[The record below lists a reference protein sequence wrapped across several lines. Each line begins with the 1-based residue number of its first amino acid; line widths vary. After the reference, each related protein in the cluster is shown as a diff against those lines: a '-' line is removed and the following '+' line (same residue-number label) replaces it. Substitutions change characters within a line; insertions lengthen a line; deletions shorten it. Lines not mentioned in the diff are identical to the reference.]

1 MKFHNLCL
9 SLLENSGGYMEY
21 SYEKILNKLL
31 SEVPINESKN
41 VYGITFVAGPGFG
54 KSTVAN
60 ILSKKLGLLIVAND
74 QIRRVYDELGFDNT
88 KYEEDIK
95 KMAYDRTVFLLK
107 NKTSHIVDA
116 NMQFYWQM
124 AVDNYSKYD
133 AKLYFVELRCNEEEI
148 LNRIKIREKDFGK
161 NDNQSRATI
170 EDYNRY
176 LRLKEEKGFPDNL
189 VFFTINT
196 DTSIEE
202 IEKQV
207 DALVEKIKQ

>member
-1 MKFHNLCL
+1 
-9 SLLENSGGYMEY
+9 MEY
-21 SYEKILNKLL
+21 SYEIILDKLL
-31 SEVPINESKN
+31 SEVPIKESNN

-60 ILSKKLGLLIVAND
+60 MLSKKLGLLIVAND

-88 KYEEDIK
+88 KYEDDIK
-95 KMAYDRTVFLLK
+95 KMAYDRTVYLLR

-124 AVDNYSKYD
+124 AIDNYSKYN
-133 AKLYFVELRCNEEEI
+133 AKLYFIELKCSEEEI
-148 LNRIKIREKDFGK
+148 LKRIQIRESNFGE
-161 NDNQSRATI
+161 NDNQSRATV

-176 LRLKEEKGFPDNL
+176 LRLKEEKGIPDNL
-189 VFFTINT
+189 VFYTINT

-207 DALVEKIKQ
+207 DLLVEKLQ

>member
-1 MKFHNLCL
+1 
-9 SLLENSGGYMEY
+9 MEY
-21 SYEKILNKLL
+21 SYEIILDKLL
-31 SEVPINESKN
+31 SEVPIKESNN

-60 ILSKKLGLLIVAND
+60 MLSKKLGLLIVAND

-88 KYEEDIK
+88 KYEDDIK
-95 KMAYDRTVFLLK
+95 KMAYDRTVYLLR

-124 AVDNYSKYD
+124 AIDNYSKYN
-133 AKLYFVELRCNEEEI
+133 AKLYFIELKCSEEEV
-148 LNRIKIREKDFGK
+148 LKRIQIRESNFGK

-176 LRLKEEKGFPDNL
+176 LRLKEEKGIPDNL
-189 VFFTINT
+189 VFYTINT

-207 DALVEKIKQ
+207 DLLVEKLQ